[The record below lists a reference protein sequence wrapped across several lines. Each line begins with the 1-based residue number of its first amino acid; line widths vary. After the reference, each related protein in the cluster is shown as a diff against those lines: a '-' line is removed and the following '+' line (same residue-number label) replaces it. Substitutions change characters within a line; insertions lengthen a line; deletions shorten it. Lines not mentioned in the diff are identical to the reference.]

1 MTYYIGIDGG
11 GTKTIFCLLNEEGT
25 VLSAYKDGSA
35 SYKQIGM
42 EGVVALLEKGIF
54 QLLKEADVSQ
64 NENIWTCFGMPTY
77 GESRAN
83 DELMESLIKRRLE
96 KYHIK
101 LVNDCEVAWA
111 GSLLLEPGINLVA
124 GTGTIGF
131 GKNIQGDFL
140 SAGGWSEYFSDE
152 GSGRWLG
159 IKCLE
164 LFSKQADERLKK
176 GPLYEIVKEY
186 FSLTED
192 KEIIDLFEKDY
203 QPYRS
208 KIAFLQKLLLEA
220 AKQGDQS
227 AIQAY
232 DDAAKELAM
241 IIRTLYIRLKFHE
254 KCPVSYS
261 GGIFKTGELVVTPL
275 KKYLSDLNI
284 TIVESQ
290 GSPWVGA
297 GLLAKYYEDK
307 KEPCSA
313 FIREVIE
320 TDFDI
325 L

>member
-25 VLSAYKDGSA
+25 VLSVYKDGSA
-35 SYKQIGM
+35 SYKQIGTD
-42 EGVVALLEKGIF
+42 GVIALLEKGIF
-54 QLLKEADVSQ
+54 KLLEKADISQ
-64 NENIWTCFGMPTY
+64 NENFRTCFGMPTY
-77 GESRAN
+77 GESRN
-83 DELMESLIKRRLE
+83 SDKLIESLIGRRLE
-96 KYHIK
+96 RYHIK

-111 GSLLLEPGINLVA
+111 GSLLLKPGINLVA

-131 GKNIQGDFL
+131 GKNGEGDFL
-140 SAGGWSEYFSDE
+140 SVGGWSEYFSDE

-159 IKCLE
+159 IKCME
-164 LFSKQADERLKK
+164 IFSKQADERLKK
-176 GPLYEIVKEY
+176 GALYEIVKDY

-208 KIAFLQKLLLEA
+208 KVASLQKLLLEA
-220 AKQGDQS
+220 ARQGDLS
-227 AIQAY
+227 AIQTY

-241 IIRTLYIRLKFHE
+241 IIRTLYIRLQFYD

-290 GSPWVGA
+290 GSPWIGA
-297 GLLAKYYEDK
+297 GLLAKYDTDK

-313 FIREVIE
+313 FIRRAIE
-320 TDFDI
+320 TDSDN